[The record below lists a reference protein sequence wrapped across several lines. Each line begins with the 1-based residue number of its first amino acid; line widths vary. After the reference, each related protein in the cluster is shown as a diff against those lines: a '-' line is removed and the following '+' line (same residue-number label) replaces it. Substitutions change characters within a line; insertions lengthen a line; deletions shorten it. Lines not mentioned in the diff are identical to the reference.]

1 MMAVLMSGES
11 TSTKVAFP
19 THGKPVIASSAT
31 KPAPLDAQI
40 LERCRKQDAMAFRA
54 FVVRYERMV
63 FALLSRMLGAT
74 RGGMHASEVE
84 DLAQETFVRAYRAFP
99 SFDPAGSAK
108 VSTWLLT
115 IATRLALDLRK
126 KKRVDHEASS
136 IDDDDEPRAAATTS
150 TPEISLERRQLGQA
164 IADAAQRLPDDQ
176 RAALVLA
183 EVHGLSIAE
192 IAEALEVPE
201 NTAKTRL
208 FRAREKMRAA
218 LQSEWR
224 TT

>member
-1 MMAVLMSGES
+1 MMALAMSGA
-11 TSTKVAFP
+11 AFP
-19 THGKPVIASSAT
+19 QAQGGTPV
-31 KPAPLDAQI
+31 PLDSA
-40 LERCRKQDAMAFRA
+40 LVARCRAQDPMAFRA

-63 FALLSRMLGAT
+63 FALLSRMLGH
-74 RGGMHASEVE
+74 GPEVE

-99 SFDPAGSAK
+99 GFDPEGPAR

-115 IATRLALDLRK
+115 IATRLALDSRK
-126 KKRVDHEASS
+126 RRRLDVREIEEGSDAVTS
-136 IDDDDEPRAAATTS
+136 S
-150 TPEISLERRQLGQA
+150 TPEITLERRQLGQA
-164 IADAAQRLPDDQ
+164 IAEAASKLPDDQ

-183 EVHGLSIAE
+183 ELHGLSIAE

-208 FRAREKMRAA
+208 FRAREKMRALLA
-218 LQSEWR
+218 SEWR